1 MPFCDQGLYVRF
13 EAGEILTRMLE
24 NHLDQ
29 ASFAGPKVPMNAA
42 ARQAMQDRNRLLNE
56 QLFEFVDGH
65 SGLRKALNVRR
76 EAMNA
81 AVTFS

>member
-1 MPFCDQGLYVRF
+1 
-13 EAGEILTRMLE
+13 MLE
-24 NHLDQ
+24 DHLDQ

-65 SGLRKALNVRR
+65 FIARSSQPSAISWKLNASLR
-76 EAMNA
+76 
-81 AVTFS
+81 